1 MLNSVSEVIMHK
13 DLKNW
18 QDMWEKAQAEMG
30 QDQKSPS
37 QEFRKDLVPQQ
48 PEKSEFSSV
57 DKEYW
62 DAIYKASKNPSDA
75 PDPLEVFNEDLSV
88 ETPKPVKPNQSK
100 EELGGVAKGR
110 ANAANPIDPASI
122 GKDQDYKP
130 NLADAGQLEQ
140 LHNLK
145 INLYEL
151 ECKLNTN
158 DCLAKTQQGK
168 KIQGQIK
175 RLKSQIDELSDNIT
189 PDFLQSYLS

>member
-1 MLNSVSEVIMHK
+1 MNK
-13 DLKNW
+13 DLQNW
-18 QDMWEKAQAEMG
+18 QDMWQKAQEEIEEQNPPA
-30 QDQKSPS
+30 P
-37 QEFRKDLVPQQ
+37 RKGIEPAPG

-62 DAIYKASKNPSDA
+62 DAIYRASRHPGDA
-75 PDPLEVFNEDLSV
+75 PDPLEVFTEDLRV
-88 ETPKPVKPNQSK
+88 ETPKPVPPNQEK
-100 EELGGVAKGR
+100 KELGDVAKTK
-110 ANAANPIDPASI
+110 ANAANPIDPASV

-130 NLADAGQLEQ
+130 NLADVGQLEQ

-158 DCLAKTQQGK
+158 DCLAKTDQGK
-168 KIQGQIK
+168 KIQSQIQS
-175 RLKSQIDELSDNIT
+175 LKTQIDELSDNIT